1 VAICRLIFRLA
12 HLHRTLG
19 SMKFRSY
26 ITAVSVILAIA
37 CEQKEPQSPV
47 NTPSEADQ
55 QVRKLREDNETEFKD
70 LRGRWLAAEA
80 QLIQLK
86 TLFEEAN
93 GTSKTERNALRESI
107 QLLETEMM
115 SMRTAIGGVSVG
127 GVSSVVT
134 IPERERLRRSAEEII
149 CLRRRQADEQVTSVY
164 GRYGFA
170 DEAEWSAAWLRY
182 ATNSNFEAELFVR
195 LKSLCPRYNDM

>member
-1 VAICRLIFRLA
+1 
-12 HLHRTLG
+12 
-19 SMKFRSY
+19 MKFRSY

-37 CEQKEPQSPV
+37 CEQKEPQSTV
-47 NTPSEADQ
+47 NTRTEADQ